1 MAGIIAA
8 HFNEAT
14 ARERLLSA
22 AVGLFTQKG
31 YSATTVRE
39 IVDAAGVTKPILYY
53 YFGNKEG
60 IYQHLIEEVHSA
72 FLNLVDSFQSFTGNS
87 IERLYKAAESFYTL
101 AIQNLDIVRLIHV
114 IFYGPPQ
121 GAPYIDI
128 HSFHTRLYEAYLRIV
143 MVGIAVGEIRPI
155 PDFVTMSI
163 MAVTSF
169 AVDTHLAHP
178 ETAIGLDGL
187 RKTLDVIFQ
196 GIAIPRTSPQ
206 EAS

>member
-39 IVDAAGVTKPILYY
+39 IVEAAGVTKPILYY

-60 IYQHLIEEVHSA
+60 IYQHLIEEGHAA
-72 FLNLVDSFQSFTGNS
+72 FLKLVDSFQSLTGNS

-101 AIQNLDIVRLIHV
+101 GIQNLDIVRLIHV
-114 IFYGPPQ
+114 IFYGPP
-121 GAPYIDI
+121 PRR
-128 HSFHTRLYEAYLRIV
+128 SLRRYSLV
-143 MVGIAVGEIRPI
+143 
-155 PDFVTMSI
+155 PDPSV
-163 MAVTSF
+163 
-169 AVDTHLAHP
+169 
-178 ETAIGLDGL
+178 
-187 RKTLDVIFQ
+187 
-196 GIAIPRTSPQ
+196 
-206 EAS
+206 